1 MTRTKARMRR
11 RKKKN
16 GKDLLF
22 NVILYL
28 LMIGLVLVTLYP
40 MWYVIV
46 LSFSNSTDIAK
57 YTGLVL
63 WPEQFTL
70 GAYKMVFEHPL
81 IVNSFKNSVLVL
93 LGSLPLSLVMTVL
106 CGYFMACTGMMF
118 KKLVVALILFT
129 MFFSGGLIP
138 GLLNVKDLGL
148 YDTLLAL
155 IIPGCLSVYNAIICK
170 TAMEAIPDSL
180 KESAYIDGAND
191 FQVLF
196 KIVLPLVKPTLA
208 VLALYYGVARWNDWF
223 TASVYIT
230 ESDLLPIQNIIR
242 AVLLVNDVSLSS
254 AGFDNFDQYSEGLKY
269 AAIVVSTVPV
279 LCIYP
284 FLQKY
289 FTKGVMIGAVK
300 G

>member
-1 MTRTKARMRR
+1 MTRTKVRMRR
-11 RKKKN
+11 RKRKN